1 MRTTLSF
8 CFFCILFVVTSCR
21 PGNTNYDL
29 GKPADLNDGIQT
41 STLEDVGM
49 NKAII
54 NEIIDGISSGFYPNR
69 HSLLIYKNN
78 KLVLERYF
86 TGKDV
91 KAWVE
96 ILE

>member
-1 MRTTLSF
+1 MRIILSLYILY
-8 CFFCILFVVTSCR
+8 ILFVVNGCR
-21 PGNTNYDL
+21 PVTKSDL

-41 STLEDVGM
+41 SILEDVGM
-49 NKAII
+49 NKAVI